1 MKKDLYDLTAD
12 INSVSALVPGFRGQF
27 DKDCDRLNDEYMAL
41 ALYGISEYLER
52 IAKDLEEIEEG
63 GVTA

>member
-1 MKKDLYDLTAD
+1 MKKDLYDLTIE
-12 INSVSALVPGFRGQF
+12 INSVSALVSGLCGQF
-27 DKDCDRLNDEYMAL
+27 DKDCDRMNDEYMTL
-41 ALYGISEYLER
+41 ALRGISEYLDR